1 MTDQQFSERLEETEN
16 PVVIYVW
23 APWCRPCRVL
33 GPLIDDAGREYESR
47 VELWKFNADEEPEV
61 GAALGIKVIPTVIV
75 FNNKQEITRV
85 RGSLSRAAVLR
96 LFETALGNEE
106 MAGIQPV
113 AWLEV
118 AIWVVAGLVLVAGS
132 WLSGGSKVLL
142 ALGCLLAAKGLLK
155 IIKRD

>member
-1 MTDQQFSERLEETEN
+1 MTGQQFKEKLAEAEN

-33 GPLIDDAGREYESR
+33 S
-47 VELWKFNADEEPEV
+47 
-61 GAALGIKVIPTVIV
+61 
-75 FNNKQEITRV
+75 
-85 RGSLSRAAVLR
+85 
-96 LFETALGNEE
+96 
-106 MAGIQPV
+106 PV

-132 WLSGGSKVLL
+132 WLSGGSTVLL
-142 ALGCLLAAKGLLK
+142 AVGCLLAATGLLK